1 LIDKKDLERNL
12 INVQER
18 IKASALKVERD
29 PEDIKLVVVSKGRSI
44 QMMKAVYNLGVRDF
58 GEYRVEQGILKTEAL
73 AELTDINWHMI
84 GHIQSRKAK
93 DVISIFDL
101 IHSVDNAKLAARL
114 DRFSGETGRITPV
127 LLQINVSGEDT
138 KFGFAADDESR
149 WDELLQEVGNLFDLS
164 NLQISGLMTMAPYD
178 PVPENARQYF
188 KKLTKLRQFFQNIY
202 PEKGIFDLSM
212 GMSGDFEVAV
222 EEGATLLRVGSAI
235 FGY

>member
-1 LIDKKDLERNL
+1 LINKKDLERNL

-44 QMMKAVYNLGVRDF
+44 EMIKDVYDLGMRDF
-58 GEYRVEQGILKTEAL
+58 GENRVEQGISKTEAL

-93 DVISIFDL
+93 DVISIFDI
-101 IHSVDNAKLAARL
+101 IHSVDNAKLATRL
-114 DRFSGETGRITPV
+114 DRFSGEASRITPV

-138 KFGFAADDESR
+138 KSGFAADDESR
-149 WDELLQEVGNLFDLS
+149 WDELLDEIGILFDLS

-202 PEKGIFDLSM
+202 PEIEVRPGGHAVRVDLKKT
-212 GMSGDFEVAV
+212 
-222 EEGATLLRVGSAI
+222 ATVKP
-235 FGY
+235 